1 MTKGGRQSNLSLHFS
16 RIFPTTVSVLALMTS
31 SLLDE
36 ASKVIPEQPILINVV
51 SRRVRQL
58 SQGHRPLVEVGPR
71 MGYSDIALKEIIEG
85 KITYELTSEHSE
97 AA

>member
-1 MTKGGRQSNLSLHFS
+1 M
-16 RIFPTTVSVLALMTS
+16 SVLALMTS

-36 ASKVIPEQPILINVV
+36 ASKVIPEQPVLINVV

-85 KITYELTSEHSE
+85 KITYESTSEHGE

>member
-1 MTKGGRQSNLSLHFS
+1 M
-16 RIFPTTVSVLALMTS
+16 SVLALMTS
-31 SLLDE
+31 SLLEE
-36 ASKVIPEQPILINVV
+36 ASKVIPEQPVLINVV

-85 KITYELTSEHSE
+85 KITYELTSEHGE